1 LLRTL
6 IDIFLSINFASA
18 SVRFA
23 MPLAV
28 ASAGEI
34 ASERSGVVNIGLEGM
49 MLAGALGGMVGAY
62 YSENAWIGLLCG
74 MLAGGMVAAIH
85 AFMVIT
91 LAASQVVSGAAMNIG
106 ILGLTTFIFRTLFG
120 ITERPIVAHF
130 EPWPVPLLS
139 QIPVIGPI
147 FFNQIPLVYLT
158 YGVVLVMS
166 VVLFRTT
173 WGLSI
178 QAVGEHPRAANSVGV
193 SVARTRYIA
202 VILCGLL
209 VGMAGTF
216 FSLGQLYTFIEGM
229 TGGRGFIA
237 LAVVI
242 VANWSPARAALV
254 ALLFGAAEAVG
265 LRLQALD
272 VGIPYQFALAFPYVL
287 TLLVY
292 IGLAGRTRMPRALG
306 LPYVKD

>member
-1 LLRTL
+1 MLSTL
-6 IDIFLSINFASA
+6 INIFLSVDFASA

-34 ASERSGVVNIGLEGM
+34 TSERSGVVNIGLEGM

-62 YSENAWIGLLCG
+62 YSGSPWIGLLCG
-74 MLAGGMVAAIH
+74 MLAGGLVAAIH
-85 AFMVIT
+85 AFVVIT
-91 LAASQVVSGAAMNIG
+91 LAANQVVSGAAMNIG
-106 ILGLTTFIFRTLFG
+106 VLGLTTFVFRALYG

-130 EPWPVPLLS
+130 EPWPVPVLS
-139 QIPVIGPI
+139 QIPVVGTI
-147 FFNQIPLVYLT
+147 FFNQIPLIYLT

-173 WGLSI
+173 WGLSV
-178 QAVGEHPRAANSVGV
+178 QAVGEHPRAADSVGI
-193 SVARTRYIA
+193 SIARTRYLA

-209 VGMAGTF
+209 AGMAGTF

-229 TGGRGFIA
+229 TGGRGFIV

-265 LRLQALD
+265 LRLQALN
-272 VGIPYQFALAFPYVL
+272 VGIPYHFALAFPYVL

-306 LPYVKD
+306 LPYIKD